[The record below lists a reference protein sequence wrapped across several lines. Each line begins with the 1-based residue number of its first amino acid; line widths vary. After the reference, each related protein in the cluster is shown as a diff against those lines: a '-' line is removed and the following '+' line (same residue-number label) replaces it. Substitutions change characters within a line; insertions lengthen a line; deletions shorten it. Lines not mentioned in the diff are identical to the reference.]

1 MSKRTVRRPT
11 EEAAL
16 SKVMRDTKP
25 ARQAEYRKLKRAAER
40 GGAKDKVDFV
50 KYLRRG
56 GRG

>member
-1 MSKRTVRRPT
+1 MSKRTVRRPV

-25 ARQAEYRKLKRAAER
+25 TRQAEYRKLKRAAEH
-40 GGAKDKVDFV
+40 GGPKEKVDFV

-56 GRG
+56 GR